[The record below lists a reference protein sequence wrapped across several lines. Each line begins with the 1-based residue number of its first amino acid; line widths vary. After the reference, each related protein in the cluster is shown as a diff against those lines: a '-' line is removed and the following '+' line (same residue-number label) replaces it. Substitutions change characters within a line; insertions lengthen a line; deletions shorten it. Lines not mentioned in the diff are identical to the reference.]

1 MKETF
6 KQYVKRFWE
15 SDDIYSSEKATRAK
29 LKSVETALKNLL
41 EGKRTAQS
49 VIGNGCK
56 DPNPVAKG
64 YLIERIE
71 EYKEQIRTNGE
82 SNSILKNNFLSQA
95 KKHNLNTI
103 I

>member
-1 MKETF
+1 MKDTF

-41 EGKRTAQS
+41 EGKITGQS
-49 VIGNGCK
+49 IVGNAYK
-56 DPNPVAKG
+56 DPNPVAKD
-64 YLIERIE
+64 YLTERIA

-82 SNSILKNNFLSQA
+82 SNSILIANFFSQA
-95 KKHNLNTI
+95 K
-103 I
+103 